1 MDSTQALAITTDE
14 TIEVSNSN
22 WDKVFDI
29 TSKALPVLDADVVFD
44 PSVDAKAKFEALALH
59 QAQLTCRSQEFRV
72 AFTETVLEDL
82 QLCKRRIHANSA
94 VMDNV
99 KKTVDTI
106 QEELTDLKKGMSSKA
121 TEMDKALKEFKNS
134 SVKSSKSIKYT
145 EDEIGKVVWPILP
158 LLVDG
163 LKGIAGW
170 VPVNHVLNNGT
181 VVKLVVVS
189 VPMVQFLVRTYD
201 NNQTLVGKID
211 SFLKQNL
218 RRYKY
223 DTKIKMKEFISIM
236 LKTPFKPY
244 VHAANCAYVAK
255 GNIDNYIIMEA
266 AVFKSVLAEVHEYFP
281 ERPLELP
288 ENFPD
293 AKINKNVMYQ
303 DWALTAQSPVDSNS
317 DMIPV
322 IRRSLTF
329 EERSECVPML
339 TTWWKECYG
348 SGMAD
353 FFDMETGSQRMGHV
367 RSGKYVKDPLPNQSV
382 RGFESVLRHCQKFV
396 DPMVID
402 SEVPEVPEVPE
413 IPEHPGGKSK
423 RNEEPLSRKKSKKS
437 RTGR

>member
-1 MDSTQALAITTDE
+1 MDSQDLAITTGESE
-14 TIEVSNSN
+14 TIKGPS

-29 TSKALPVLDADVVFD
+29 TSKALPVLDSAVVFD
-44 PSVDAKAKFEALALH
+44 PSVDAKAKFEALAL
-59 QAQLTCRSQEFRV
+59 QQMQLTCRSQEFQV

-82 QLCKRRIHANSA
+82 QMCKRRIHANSA
-94 VMDNV
+94 IMENV
-99 KKTVDTI
+99 KKTVDNI
-106 QEELTDLKKGMSSKA
+106 QEELFDLKKGISNKA
-121 TEMDKALKEFKNS
+121 TEMDSALKDFKNS
-134 SVKSSKSIKYT
+134 SAKSSKSIKYT

-266 AVFKSVLAEVHEYFP
+266 SVFKSVLGDIHEYFP

-288 ENFPD
+288 DNFPD

-303 DWALTAQSPVDSNS
+303 DWALTAVSPVDSDS
-317 DMIPV
+317 EMIPV
-322 IRRSLTF
+322 IRRRLTF

-353 FFDMETGSQRMGHV
+353 FFEMDLQSQRMGHV

-382 RGFESVLRHCQKFV
+382 RCFESVLRHCQKFV
-396 DPMVID
+396 DP
-402 SEVPEVPEVPE
+402 ETPE
-413 IPEHPGGKSK
+413 IPEIPEIPDGTKSK

-437 RTGR
+437 RMGR